1 MSGGSPPR
9 IESDVENDH
18 QHHLFVIRLWYE
30 PSRSSKGQWRG
41 SVEHVPSGQRMYFVS
56 LHDLVDFIVLR
67 SGQPGAAQPDTRA
80 EREQQ

>member
-1 MSGGSPPR
+1 
-9 IESDVENDH
+9 
-18 QHHLFVIRLWYE
+18 
-30 PSRSSKGQWRG
+30 
-41 SVEHVPSGQRMYFVS
+41 MYFVS

>member
-30 PSRSSKGQWRG
+30 PVVRG
-41 SVEHVPSGQRMYFVS
+41 PVARLGRACALGQRMYFVS